1 VGVAPG
7 AESPTA
13 SQVFIADI
21 ESPEKRDEGI
31 DDHEFAVVSEIDLEA
46 AAELAVGDEALD
58 EDAFL
63 AETGRPGGGEAL
75 GPDLIEHHTA
85 FHATTSGGYETV
97 SEFSANAV
105 VVNDEKLNPDG
116 FLGGIDGGED
126 RLEGFVA
133 INQEVNFGST
143 RGWNPREVVCH
154 FGGFAELAGEV
165 GLVTIQVSNDGVK
178 SLVEFLGAFA
188 AGEGVSGKS
197 GLSKNQK

>member
-13 SQVFIADI
+13 SHVFIADI
-21 ESPEKRDEGI
+21 EPAKECGEGI

-63 AETGRPGGGEAL
+63 SETSRPRGGKAFGA
-75 GPDLIEHHTA
+75 DLIEHYTA
-85 FHATTSGGYETV
+85 FHATTRGSNEAVG
-97 SEFSANAV
+97 EFSANAV

-126 RLEGFVA
+126 RLKGFVA

-143 RGWNPREVVCH
+143 RGRNSREVVCH

-165 GLVTIQVSNDGVK
+165 GLVSIQVSNDGVK
-178 SLVEFLGAFA
+178 SLVKFLGAFA